1 MTMQHKRL
9 KIFLIPIIAL
19 MIILLIIVF
28 FKPIF
33 KFNTNKPSEVEVEV
47 AEPRMMYGFNVDTLT
62 VVSETVR
69 HNQFL
74 ANILLGYNVDYT
86 TIDRLARET
95 RRIFDVRK
103 MRQGHNYSVILTN
116 DSVPK
121 ARYFIYEISAIDY
134 VVYSLKDSIH
144 AWRGQKEVET
154 RIETA
159 YGVINSSLW
168 NAMVANKT
176 DPNLAISL
184 SDIYAWT
191 IDFFGIQKGD
201 YYKVIYENVYVE
213 GERIGIGRVLAATFN
228 HFGKDQY
235 AYYFVQDSVG
245 EYFDNEGNSLRRAF
259 LKAPLNYRRI
269 SSTFSNSR
277 LHPVLKI
284 RRPHHGVDYAAAT
297 GTPVMSI
304 GDGVVE
310 YTKWDNK
317 GGGNVVRI
325 KHNSVYSTAYLHLS
339 KFGPGI
345 KRGVRVKQ
353 GQVIGYVGSTGLSTG
368 PHLDFR
374 FYKNGSPVDPLKVES
389 PPVEPV
395 KQANM
400 ERFNVERSRWL
411 QALEKVSDDQQVVS
425 NN

>member
-1 MTMQHKRL
+1 MQHKRL